1 MRATRIVI
9 DQYRSIE
16 HIDLTIP
23 EGKPLVLFGPNNAGK
38 SNIISAISRIL
49 GERFAPY
56 VEMQDSDFFMRD
68 KANYPNAYIGCHFD
82 APYHRD
88 RKGNEYYECYVRYC
102 KEASENLYCDSNGK
116 KLYISNEDRNA
127 IQAYLVDAERSINYQ
142 LSYSSRY
149 TLLSKFS
156 HAVHSALSE
165 DDKDSLDNAFRQ
177 IKDVFEGIPEYAS
190 FAKHFDAT
198 VQDSVQG
205 FIHKLEVDFS
215 AYDPNN
221 YANAMRILAK
231 EGNDVRAFEE
241 FGTGEQQVLLMAFA
255 KAFMQTF
262 GSDSIVLVLEEPE
275 AHLHP
280 LAQRWLKEY
289 IYDLCDSGIQVVIST
304 HSADFVDPGNLE
316 GAVRVLKDDQGI
328 TSVVQL
334 SAQDLVDQCVAMGV
348 PSSKVNEIGIPRF
361 YQAKLN
367 SEITK
372 GLFAS
377 RVLLV
382 EGPTETQALPI
393 YFKRAGFSPSAVGL
407 EIIGCGGK
415 GNIPSLYRLFT
426 AFEIDCFCLFDGD
439 VSRGNNKELAGLL
452 GINSMNLNTP
462 SFEVG
467 VNYAYFSKDF
477 ETTTKDEIANYD
489 VFESEARVNYHI
501 NGKPAIA
508 RFVAELS
515 DLVPPFVN
523 DLIAALNG
531 SVVAVSQ
538 GSVSASQTAE
548 SPWIDLDLDIP
559 F

>member
-1 MRATRIVI
+1 MKATRIVI
-9 DQYRSIE
+9 DHYRSIE

-56 VEMQDSDFFMRD
+56 IEMQDSDFFMRD
-68 KANYPNAYIGCHFD
+68 KAKYPNAWIGCHFD

-88 RKGNEYYECYVRYC
+88 RNGNEYWECYVKYC
-102 KEASENLYCDSNGK
+102 KEASENTYCDSHEK
-116 KLYISNEDRNA
+116 KLYISNADRSA
-127 IQAYLVDAERSINYQ
+127 IQAHLVDAERSIAYQ
-142 LSYSSRY
+142 LSYSSKY

-156 HAVHSALSE
+156 HAVHSALNE
-165 DDKDSLDNAFRQ
+165 NDKDSLDNAFQQ

-190 FAKHFDAT
+190 FADYFAAT

-231 EGNDVRAFEE
+231 EGNDIRAFEE

-262 GSDSIVLVLEEPE
+262 GSGSIVLALEEPE

-289 IYDLCDSGIQVVIST
+289 IYDLCDGGIQVIIST
-304 HSADFVDPGNLE
+304 HSADFIDPGNLE
-316 GAVRVLKDDQGI
+316 GAVRVWKDNQGI
-328 TSVVQL
+328 TDVVQL
-334 SAQDLVDQCVAMGV
+334 SPQDLVDQCVAMGV
-348 PSSKVNEIGIPRF
+348 PSSKVSEIGISRF

-372 GLFAS
+372 GFFAS
-377 RVLLV
+377 KILLV

-393 YFKRAGFSPSAVGL
+393 YFKRAGFSPSAAGL

-426 AFEIDCFCLFDGD
+426 AFRIDCFCLFDGD
-439 VSRGNNKELAGLL
+439 ESKCNNKELAGLL
-452 GINSMNLNTP
+452 GISSMNLGTS

-467 VNYAYFSKDF
+467 GNYAYFSKDF
-477 ETTTKDEIANYD
+477 ETTAMNEIPDYGTYETSAKTYYRI
-489 VFESEARVNYHI
+489 S
-501 NGKPAIA
+501 GKPAVA
-508 RFVAELS
+508 HFVAELS
-515 DLVPPFVN
+515 GLVPPFVN
-523 DLIAALNG
+523 DLVTALNG
-531 SVVAVSQ
+531 PIAAAPQ
-538 GSVSASQTAE
+538 GLASANQAAE
-548 SPWIDLDLDIP
+548 PSWADSDIP

>member
-16 HIDLTIP
+16 HIELTIP

-56 VEMQDSDFFMRD
+56 IEMQDSDFFMRD
-68 KANYPNAYIGCHFD
+68 KAKYPNAWIGCHFD

-88 RKGNEYYECYVRYC
+88 RTGKEYHECYVKYC
-102 KEASENLYCDSNGK
+102 KEASENTYCDSHEK
-116 KLYISNEDRNA
+116 KLYISNADRSA
-127 IQAYLVDAERSINYQ
+127 IQAHLVDAERSINYQ

-165 DDKDSLDNAFRQ
+165 NEKDSLDNAFQQ
-177 IKDVFEGIPEYAS
+177 IKGVFEGIPEYAS
-190 FAKHFDAT
+190 FAEHFAAT

-231 EGNDVRAFEE
+231 EGNSVRAFEE

-304 HSADFVDPGNLE
+304 HSADFVDSGNLE
-316 GAVRVLKDDQGI
+316 GVVRVWKDCQGV
-328 TSVVQL
+328 TNVVQL
-334 SAQDLVDQCVAMGV
+334 SSRDLVDQCVAMGV
-348 PSSKVNEIGIPRF
+348 PNGKVSEIGISRF
-361 YQAKLN
+361 YQAKLS

-415 GNIPSLYRLFT
+415 GNIPSFYRLFT
-426 AFEIDCFCLFDGD
+426 AFGIDCFCLFDGD
-439 VSRGNNKELAGLL
+439 ESRGNNKELAELL
-452 GINSMNLNTP
+452 GISSMNLGTP

-467 VNYAYFSKDF
+467 GNYAYFSKDF
-477 ETTTKDEIANYD
+477 ETTAQNEITDYGA
-489 VFESEARVNYHI
+489 FESDARASYHI
-501 NGKPAIA
+501 SGKPAIA

-515 DLVPPFVN
+515 GSSPSFIVE
-523 DLIAALNG
+523 LIQALSGMTACG
-531 SVVAVSQ
+531 SSISQ
-538 GSVSASQTAE
+538 LDSAKREEGAFNNCS
-548 SPWIDLDLDIP
+548 L
-559 F
+559 

>member
-16 HIDLTIP
+16 HIDLVIP

-56 VEMQDSDFFMRD
+56 AEMQDSDFFMRD
-68 KANYPNAYIGCHFD
+68 KSKYPNAWIGCHFD

-88 RKGNEYYECYVRYC
+88 RNGNDYYECYVKYC
-102 KEASENLYCDSNGK
+102 KEASENTYCDSHER
-116 KLYISNEDRNA
+116 KLYISNADRNA
-127 IQAYLVDAERSINYQ
+127 IQAHLVDAERSINYQ

-165 DDKDSLDNAFRQ
+165 NDKDSLDNAFRQ

-190 FAKHFDAT
+190 FAEHFAAT

-316 GAVRVLKDDQGI
+316 GAVRVWKDCRGI
-328 TSVVQL
+328 TDVVQL
-334 SAQDLVDQCVAMGV
+334 SSQDLVDQCVAMGV
-348 PSSKVNEIGIPRF
+348 PSGKLSEIGISRF

-426 AFEIDCFCLFDGD
+426 AFGIDCFCLFDGD
-439 VSRGNNKELAGLL
+439 ESRGNNKELARLL
-452 GINSMNLNTP
+452 GINSMNLGTP

-467 VNYAYFSKDF
+467 SNYAYFSKDF
-477 ETTTKDEIANYD
+477 EATAQNEIADYGA
-489 VFESEARVNYHI
+489 FESDARVNYRI
-501 NGKPAIA
+501 SGKPAIA

-515 DLVPPFVN
+515 GLVPPFVD
-523 DLIAALNG
+523 DLITALNG
-531 SVVAVSQ
+531 SAAAAPQ
-538 GSVSASQTAE
+538 GSIPANQAVE
-548 SPWIDLDLDIP
+548 PPWTDSDIP